1 MSAQPAVERA
11 VESRIWVADT
21 EPNER
26 FTLYTRGNVGEV
38 FPHVMSAL
46 TGTLIG
52 DAVRQ
57 GQVDVFVGMGVLRP
71 TEVEGPLELRARLSN
86 CHSTHGFGAE
96 VGTYQASSTWVD
108 RPSPT

>member
-1 MSAQPAVERA
+1 MAK
-11 VESRIWVADT
+11 IWVADT

-38 FPHVMSAL
+38 FPHVMTAL

-57 GQVDVFVGMGVLRP
+57 GQTDFLVDMGALRP
-71 TEVEGPLELRARLSN
+71 HELRGSPRGHRRVRGLSLHERLGDAVVRRAHARHVDSAT
-86 CHSTHGFGAE
+86 ST
-96 VGTYQASSTWVD
+96 S
-108 RPSPT
+108 R